1 MNGQNRI
8 DVLDGLRGFSLLGIL
23 LANLLI
29 FQYGFWGKDYIDYF
43 ELSLID
49 KWVYSLIKIAV
60 EGSFMP
66 IFAFLFG
73 YSLMMM
79 RNKLKADQLR
89 VKWYLFRRFFVLGV
103 LGILHSIFLWEGDI
117 LFLYGMMGVFLLL
130 FVNRKA
136 KTLLIWTVSLLLLLG
151 AGDVFNIF
159 DNKGTDDFYNSDAVE
174 PYVQQTTEVYSEGS
188 YAEIKEY
195 RNHAEDPM
203 EKELTGKKAGFIM
216 LLLPFVLAPLFLFGM
231 YTAKRQWFINPTEE
245 KRFYATGFGICLPI
259 GITLKFIGHFMDV
272 QFILGDILLA
282 LGYIFLLSHF
292 YSSAKFKCL
301 LQLLQNIGKLSLTNY
316 LMQTIICTTI
326 FYGYGFGM
334 FGKLGVF
341 WATLIGLIIFGLQ
354 IIFSTYYLK
363 HFHYGP
369 FEKVV
374 RICTNLTLS
383 GKRNNRVT
391 KVIKDSTEESVV

>member
-363 HFHYGP
+363 HFRYGP